1 MENLSKRL
9 ASLSPSATIA
19 MNQKSREMKDKG
31 VDVVNLSVGE
41 PDFNTPDHIKKAAKQ
56 AIDDNF
62 SFYAP
67 VPGYPDLRK
76 AIVNKFKRENNLE
89 YSPDQIVV
97 STGAKHSIANVMISI
112 IDPGDEV
119 IVPSPY
125 WVSYVEQVKIAEGTN
140 VVIDAIIENDFKIT
154 AQQLKAA
161 ISPKTKALLL
171 CSPSNPTGSVYSYE
185 ELEALVEV
193 LKEHPEIF
201 IISDEIYEH
210 INFVGK
216 HTSIAEFP
224 GMQERTIVVNGVS
237 KGYAMT
243 GWRIGYIGAPLW
255 IAKACN
261 KLQGQMTSGAT
272 SIAQRAAIEALEGD
286 QSCVEDMRK
295 AFLRRRDL
303 VVDRLNNME
312 GVKCIV
318 PEGAFYVFPDMSAFY
333 GKSVGDTKIN
343 TSMDLCLY
351 LLEKGHI
358 ATVPGEAFGAPNN
371 IRISYA
377 NSDENL
383 MKAMDRLENAL
394 GELK

>member
-41 PDFNTPDHIKKAAKQ
+41 PDFNTPDHIKEAAKK
-56 AIDDNF
+56 AIDDNY

-76 AIVNKFKRENNLE
+76 AIVNKFKRENKLE

-119 IVPSPY
+119 IIPSPY
-125 WVSYVEQVKIAEGTN
+125 WVSYVEQVKIAEGVN
-140 VVIDAIIENDFKIT
+140 VIIDASFENDFKIT
-154 AQQLKAA
+154 PQQLKDA
-161 ISPKTKALLL
+161 ITPKTKALLL
-171 CSPSNPTGSVYSYE
+171 CSPSNPTGSIYSHD
-185 ELEALVEV
+185 ELKGLVEV
-193 LKEHPEIF
+193 LNEHPSVF
-201 IISDEIYEH
+201 VISDEIYEH

-224 GMQERTIVVNGVS
+224 GMYERTIVVNGVS
-237 KGYAMT
+237 KAYAMT

-272 SIAQRAAIEALEGD
+272 SIAQRAAQASG
-286 QSCVEDMRK
+286 SRY
-295 AFLRRRDL
+295 R
-303 VVDRLNNME
+303 
-312 GVKCIV
+312 
-318 PEGAFYVFPDMSAFY
+318 S
-333 GKSVGDTKIN
+333 
-343 TSMDLCLY
+343 
-351 LLEKGHI
+351 
-358 ATVPGEAFGAPNN
+358 
-371 IRISYA
+371 
-377 NSDENL
+377 
-383 MKAMDRLENAL
+383 
-394 GELK
+394 LK

>member
-1 MENLSKRL
+1 MENVSKRL

-41 PDFNTPDHIKKAAKQ
+41 PDFPTPDHIKNAAKK
-56 AIDDNF
+56 AIDDNY

-67 VPGYPDLRK
+67 VPGYPDLRQ
-76 AIVNKFKRENNLE
+76 AIVNKFKRENGLE
-89 YSPDQIVV
+89 YTPDQIVV

-125 WVSYVEQVKIAEGTN
+125 WVSYSEQVKIAEGVN
-140 VVIDAIIENDFKIT
+140 VIIDAGIENEFKIT
-154 AQQLKAA
+154 PAQLEAA
-161 ISPKTKALLL
+161 ITPKTKAILL
-171 CSPSNPTGSVYSYE
+171 CSPSNPTGSVYSHE
-185 ELEALVEV
+185 ELGGLVEV
-193 LKEHPEIF
+193 LKKYPNIF

-210 INFVGK
+210 INFTGK
-216 HTSIAEFP
+216 HYSIAQFP
-224 GMQERTIVVNGVS
+224 EVFDRTIVVNGVS

-272 SIAQRAAIEALEGD
+272 SIAQRAAIEALNGD
-286 QSCVEDMRK
+286 QSCVSEMKD
-295 AFLRRRDL
+295 AFQRRRDYVL
-303 VVDRLNNME
+303 ERLDKID
-312 GVKCIV
+312 GIKCTV
-318 PEGAFYVFPDMSAFY
+318 PNGAFYVFPDISKY
-333 GKSVGDTKIN
+333 LGKMNGEKKIES
-343 TSMDLCLY
+343 SMDLCLY
-351 LLEKGHI
+351 LLEEGHI
-358 ATVPGEAFGAPNN
+358 ATVPGEAFGAPDN

-377 NSDENL
+377 TSDENL
-383 MKAMDRLENAL
+383 KKAMDRLENAL
-394 GELK
+394 ANLK

>member
-140 VVIDAIIENDFKIT
+140 VVIDATIENDFKIT

-333 GKSVGDTKIN
+333 GKSLGDTKIN